1 MSMAVS
7 GSDEKALSAGTA
19 GRRPRPTRCAQR
31 AFVVLAALGLTAVG
45 TAVPAAAGQA
55 HPSHGGAPPSGY
67 ATAEH
72 SPAEH
77 PAGQEPGKAGQDPG
91 LDSTG
96 ECKFG
101 GKNIKS
107 TPWSLQRVLLD
118 ELWSE
123 ATGEGVTVAVI
134 DTGVDKDNSQ
144 IRPALSP
151 GGKDFV
157 GKSNGT
163 TDVNGHGT
171 RVAGIIAARKAPGT
185 GFSGIAPKAKILP
198 LRYTGSEDP
207 EEKGDSGTMVEAIDY
222 AVSKKVDIINISSDT
237 ADKKS
242 NPDLQAAVQKAVAA
256 GILVVAAAGNDG
268 ANGKLEYT
276 YPASYEGVLAV
287 AASDRNNE
295 RAFFSQSG
303 RFVGIAAPGVGMVST
318 VPNGGQCPA
327 DGASF
332 SAPYV
337 AGVAA
342 LMYEKYPTWDAQQIA
357 ARMQQTANR
366 PGPSKDAQLG
376 WGVVDPVA
384 ALTGDDKPQNQPH
397 ADTRQQSRHV
407 TPMSLTVGES
417 DTERTQRISVYVM
430 SAGTVLTLL
439 IGGTAIAARDHRRKR
454 SPEGGAADS
463 TTSTRH

>member
-1 MSMAVS
+1 MSMAITGFDGEVLNE
-7 GSDEKALSAGTA
+7 GAV
-19 GRRPRPTRCAQR
+19 RHRPRGTRCAQR
-31 AFVVLAALGLTAVG
+31 AFVVLAALGLVAVG
-45 TAVPAAAGQA
+45 SAVPAAADSA
-55 HPSHGGAPPSGY
+55 VPPHGGSGPP
-67 ATAEH
+67 AQRAQ
-72 SPAEH
+72 AA
-77 PAGQEPGKAGQDPG
+77 AGEDPG
-91 LDSTG
+91 LDSSS

-101 GKNIKS
+101 GENIKS

-134 DTGVDKDNSQ
+134 DTGVDKGNPQ
-144 IRPALSP
+144 IRPALAG

-171 RVAGIIAARKAPGT
+171 RVAGIIAARKVTGTGPSAT

-207 EEKGDSGTMVEAIDY
+207 DKQGNSETMSQAIKYAASKG
-222 AVSKKVDIINISSDT
+222 VDVINISSDT
-237 ADKKS
+237 VEKEPNAG
-242 NPDLQAAVQKAVAA
+242 LEAAIDTAVGK

-268 ANGKLEYT
+268 ANGKLENT
-276 YPASYEGVLAV
+276 YPAAYDGVVAV
-287 AASDRNNE
+287 GASDRNNE

-303 RFVGIAAPGVGMVST
+303 KFVDIAAPGVGMVST
-318 VPNGGQCPA
+318 VPKGGHCSA
-327 DGASF
+327 DGTSF

-342 LMYEKYPTWDAQQIA
+342 LMFEKYPNWNAQQIA
-357 ARMQQTANR
+357 ARLAQTANR
-366 PGPSKDAQLG
+366 PGSGPDPQLG

-384 ALTGDDKPQNQPH
+384 ALSGDEKPQDEPVP
-397 ADTRQQSRHV
+397 DKQQRGRHV

-430 SAGTVLTLL
+430 AAGTVLTVL

-454 SPEGGAADS
+454 ATANGPADT
-463 TTSTRH
+463 TTSTSH

>member
-1 MSMAVS
+1 MPASGSDVS
-7 GSDEKALSAGTA
+7 GSDENALSTGAV
-19 GRRPRPTRCAQR
+19 GRRSRKTRCAQR

-45 TAVPAAAGQA
+45 TAVPATADEAHHRQPGGSSAGR
-55 HPSHGGAPPSGY
+55 
-67 ATAEH
+67 EH
-72 SPAEH
+72 ART
-77 PAGQEPGKAGQDPG
+77 GQDPG

-101 GKNIKS
+101 GKDIKS

-123 ATGEGVTVAVI
+123 ATGKGVTVAVI
-134 DTGVDKDNSQ
+134 DTGVDKDNPQ
-144 IRPALSP
+144 IRPALGS

-157 GKSNGT
+157 GKSKNGT
-163 TDVNGHGT
+163 TDVEGHGT
-171 RVAGIIAARKAPGT
+171 RVAGIIAARKSKDKES
-185 GFSGIAPKAKILP
+185 GFTGIAPAAEILP

-207 EEKGDSGTMVEAIDY
+207 EEKGNARTLAKAIDY
-222 AVSKKVDIINISSDT
+222 AVSKKVKIINISSDT

-242 NPDLQAAVQKAVAA
+242 SPDLQAAIQKAVDA

-268 ANGKLEYT
+268 ANGKQEYT

-295 RAFFSQSG
+295 RAYFSQSG
-303 RFVGIAAPGVGMVST
+303 RFVDIAAPGVGMVST
-318 VPNGGQCPA
+318 VPDGGQCPA
-327 DGASF
+327 DGTSF

-342 LMYEKYPTWDAQQIA
+342 LMYEKYPNWDAQQIA
-357 ARMQQTANR
+357 GRMQQTADR
-366 PGPSKDAQLG
+366 PGSRNDTQLG

-384 ALTGDDKPQNQPH
+384 ALTGDDDPPQDEPH
-397 ADTRQQSRHV
+397 SDTRQQSRHV
-407 TPMSLTVGES
+407 TPMNLTVGES
-417 DTERTQRISVYVM
+417 ATERTQRISVYVM
-430 SAGTVLTLL
+430 AAGTVLTLL

-454 SPEGGAADS
+454 SPEGNAADT